1 MEAMSDILLIMSK
14 PDSKIYFHEAYHT
27 GQVREATTIML
38 DKALRV
44 AEIFETRLEELNTIM
59 GARISPAVLSRA
71 VAPKDIPKVVRA
83 QWMSNEFWVA
93 RFLGIT
99 KMIDFR
105 FPNEGKV
112 VREFKGGILS
122 SQTAEEI
129 IHFWAD
135 RRVVVGHLLN
145 NKDPDIDT
153 MSWSLSGFTQSRMMR
168 QAIAEDTYNLV

>member
-1 MEAMSDILLIMSK
+1 MSN

-59 GARISPAVLSRA
+59 GARISPVVLSRA
-71 VAPKDIPKVVRA
+71 VTPRDIPRVVRT

-105 FPNEGKV
+105 IPNEGQTIQ
-112 VREFKGGILS
+112 EFKGGILPL
-122 SQTAEEI
+122 QTAEQI
-129 IHFWAD
+129 IGFWTNRRTKVD
-135 RRVVVGHLLN
+135 RLLN
-145 NKDPDIDT
+145 NKDPEVDT